1 MNINKFIKITNLN
14 QFEINVSYLARARK
28 KKTQYNIS
36 MYLFLPENL
45 DINEQTYLKSAFYND
60 TSGHIRLFTPR
71 YNLKTLTKRLIN
83 LVEFLKIDIDKSEKF
98 EYINYET
105 KMIVC
110 AYIDYLKE
118 ISQNIEDEK
127 ISIKKSPFSKTDIIY
142 WNEIGAINYK
152 VNCFIFT
159 SKNNFSMNL
168 KLSKLDYSSIRKIK
182 NMISEIAIKKNIDI
196 N

>member
-1 MNINKFIKITNLN
+1 MEFYKDFLRIEKSKFKIILGILGILISIIWVIIKCRQN
-14 QFEINVSYLARARK
+14 
-28 KKTQYNIS
+28 
-36 MYLFLPENL
+36 ENL
-45 DINEQTYLKSAFYND
+45 TLFDWIYIVFLGL
-60 TSGHIRLFTPR
+60 SGVLNIIEGSGVLSSRLFGR
-71 YNLKTLTKRLIN
+71 AFIFIN
-83 LVEFLKIDIDKSEKF
+83 ND
-98 EYINYET
+98 
-105 KMIVC
+105 
-110 AYIDYLKE
+110 
-118 ISQNIEDEK
+118 K

-182 NMISEIAIKKNIDI
+182 DMISEIAIKKNIDI